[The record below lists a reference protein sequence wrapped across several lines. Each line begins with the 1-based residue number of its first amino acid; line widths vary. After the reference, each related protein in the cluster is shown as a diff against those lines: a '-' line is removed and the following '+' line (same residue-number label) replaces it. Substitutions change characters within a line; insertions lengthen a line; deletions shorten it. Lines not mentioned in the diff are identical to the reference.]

1 MPNLLARFLD
11 AAFIL
16 GVIGIVAK
24 ASELILDS
32 SEQLRVQRSLD
43 RVTLRLIDWNILKWY
58 PRLREYKINLPIFTA
73 IVLMEIVLMT
83 QPRARRPIG
92 WSSYLLIFAIQWPI
106 YLAYVC
112 VLAKS
117 KNRLVFCILAILPI
131 LVGIG
136 FAFIAFGALLVWVSL
151 LRDLSHSNP
160 SHINLEYVLNAFYL
174 LLPALLIGAV
184 LLLLTLLL
192 TLLGSA
198 VTGLHVAIELL
209 RAMMWRIVT
218 YGKGAWAALWL
229 LATVALGVFEL
240 AMRTK

>member
-1 MPNLLARFLD
+1 MGLARFLD
-11 AAFIL
+11 VAFIV

-32 SEQLRVQRSLD
+32 SQQLRVQRFLD
-43 RVTLRLIDWNILKWY
+43 KVTLRLIDWNILKWY
-58 PRLREYKINLPIFTA
+58 PRLREYRINLPIFA
-73 IVLMEIVLMT
+73 VIVLMEIILMA
-83 QPRARRPIG
+83 QPHSTRKPVGWRP
-92 WSSYLLIFAIQWPI
+92 YLLIFAIQWPI
-106 YLAYVC
+106 YLAYVH

-136 FAFIAFGALLVWVSL
+136 FAFVAFGALLVWASV

-192 TLLGSA
+192 TLLGLA

-218 YGKGAWAALWL
+218 YGKGAWAAVWL

-240 AMRTK
+240 ATRTK